1 MKCKLWVSIILLCF
15 ILSGC
20 QRNGNG
26 SDTVAETDISV
37 PGIQSPAAASKS
49 GAGDNDED
57 GAVREITYM
66 YPWYGTIPRGIPDVE
81 AAINEITVS
90 KINTR
95 VTLKPVSASTFSQ
108 QLSLSVTSQET
119 IDLVTVPNDF
129 MQMLSRN
136 QCMDMTEL
144 IQTRGQG
151 ILDAVGEFINGTKR
165 NGRIY
170 GVTVMGGKATSPHL
184 LMRTD
189 LLEETG
195 VDIHQIIPVSDF
207 GEMGHNL
214 EVVEQI
220 FDRVRA
226 AHPEVEILINS
237 FGESRLESLIG
248 YDSMG
253 DELGVLMDGESYN
266 VENLYA
272 SEEFR
277 QVVALAVRWREKGY
291 MMKDAAM
298 NTAASGSIHLAGNS
312 FCDLVRTQQGVE
324 AQYKQT
330 TGYDF
335 TAVQLRTPLLYTGQ
349 DVLTVNV
356 LPVLCRE
363 PEAAMDF
370 LDLMYTDRDIVNLL
384 AYGVEGIHY
393 RFLPNGTVDYPEGV
407 NAQNSDYP
415 CSQTWLFGNGLLDY
429 VKVGNVPEL
438 YEIQARNN
446 ETARRSCAFGFM
458 YDNTP
463 VQTQVA
469 ACLKVVA
476 EYKEGLLTGA
486 LDMSK
491 LKEFN
496 DKLTAAGIDD
506 ILEEKQRQLEEWR

>member
-1 MKCKLWVSIILLCF
+1 MVGGMKLVKYRILFGMIFVCIVLGGGQLAGCAAYE
-15 ILSGC
+15 SG
-20 QRNGNG
+20 GLPG
-26 SDTVAETDISV
+26 DAAFETGD
-37 PGIQSPAAASKS
+37 AASKTGGLPGGAVSELGSELPSIDNGS
-49 GAGDNDED
+49 GSTP
-57 GAVREITYM
+57 VREITYM
-66 YPWYGTIPRGIPDVE
+66 YPWYGTIPKGIADVQT
-81 AAINEITVS
+81 AINELTIPA
-90 KINTR
+90 INTR

-108 QLSLSVTSQET
+108 QLSLSMTSRET
-119 IDLVTVPNDF
+119 VDLLTVPNDF
-129 MQMLSRN
+129 MQMLARD

-144 IQTRGQG
+144 IRERGQG
-151 ILDAVGEFINGTKR
+151 VLESVGVFINGTMH
-165 NGRIY
+165 NGHIY

-195 VDIHQIIPVSDF
+195 VDIGQIVPVRAI
-207 GEMGHNL
+207 GEMDRNL
-214 EVVEQI
+214 EVIEEI
-220 FDRVRA
+220 FDKVYA

-237 FGESRLESLIG
+237 FGDSRLEYLIG

-253 DELGVLMDGESYN
+253 DELGVLMDGETYV

-272 SEEFR
+272 SEGFR
-277 QVVALAVRWREKGY
+277 QLVELAIRWREKGY

-312 FCDLVRTQQGVE
+312 FCDLVMTQQGVE

-356 LPVLCRE
+356 IPVTCHD

-370 LDLMYTDRDIVNLL
+370 LNLMYTDRDIVNLL
-384 AYGVEGIHY
+384 AYGVEGRHY
-393 RFLPNGTVDYPEGV
+393 RFMPNGTVDYPEGI

-438 YEIQARNN
+438 YEI
-446 ETARRSCAFGFM
+446 
-458 YDNTP
+458 
-463 VQTQVA
+463 
-469 ACLKVVA
+469 
-476 EYKEGLLTGA
+476 
-486 LDMSK
+486 
-491 LKEFN
+491 
-496 DKLTAAGIDD
+496 
-506 ILEEKQRQLEEWR
+506 